1 MKDSKNNKN
10 KKGIIILGGLSLL
23 AVLGGTLAYFT
34 TTTNIANKFK
44 SGMYQNE
51 IVEKFESPVNW
62 TPGTVTEKKISVK
75 NTGNIPMAV
84 RASYTEKW
92 VSASGKELNLAPI
105 VIDEIES
112 GAKREVS
119 AGYECEYVERGGK
132 YYQTNIRGNHVAL
145 VQQGRAGKT
154 VCIKDEQPKET
165 TTHAKRLLRKAK
177 RII

>member
-23 AVLGGTLAYFT
+23 GVLGGTLAYFT

-51 IVEKFESPVNW
+51 IVEKFESPANW

-105 VIDEIES
+105 VIDEITVLGS
-112 GAKREVS
+112 RCG
-119 AGYECEYVERGGK
+119 
-132 YYQTNIRGNHVAL
+132 QFPPAL
-145 VQQGRAGKT
+145 
-154 VCIKDEQPKET
+154 
-165 TTHAKRLLRKAK
+165 RLLKNHKIDFTPFINGIYSIDDAIEAFEANKSRENLKILIK
-177 RII
+177 M

>member
-23 AVLGGTLAYFT
+23 GVLGGTLAYFT

-92 VSASGKELNLAPI
+92 VSASGKELNLKD
-105 VIDEIES
+105 IDNNQ
-112 GAKREVS
+112 VS
-119 AGYECEYVERGGK
+119 IINFGKNWTKSNDGY
-132 YYQTNIRGNHVAL
+132 YYYGSKEN
-145 VQQGRAGKT
+145 KT
-154 VCIKDEQPKET
+154 VLDPTSVIT
-165 TTHAKRLLRKAK
+165 
-177 RII
+177 